1 MKTGLSLSRTAE
13 LPREEDSAAS
23 TDLWETLVGM
33 IKNPIRS
40 IVPPWSWKAAVFS
53 ATLRALTFFVTNL
66 KSGQSLALRAMWVEA
81 VYAIFAAG
89 LAGAISQQ
97 LRRTKPLW
105 GTLLVVLVALPG
117 IFVIGQAG
125 IHALA
130 HTPRIAGGLIASY
143 FLTSLSSGFSWYAM
157 RHGAMLGGVDDTS
170 IRHDL
175 KALPAIGLGFV
186 LAIPQAI
193 AGTHKNRKD

>member
-1 MKTGLSLSRTAE
+1 MNNSLSLPPTTE
-13 LPREEDSAAS
+13 LPTEENSAAS
-23 TDLWETLVGM
+23 TDLWETLIRM

-66 KSGQSLALRAMWVEA
+66 KSGQRMALRAMWVEA

-105 GTLLVVLVALPG
+105 GTLLVVLVGLPG

-125 IHALA
+125 IHAIA
-130 HTPRIAGGLIASY
+130 HTPRIAGGLIAS
-143 FLTSLSSGFSWYAM
+143 FVLTSLSSGFSWYAM
-157 RHGAMLGGVDDTS
+157 RHGAMLGGVDDTT
-170 IRHDL
+170 IPHDL
-175 KALPAIGLGFV
+175 KALPAIGMGFV

-193 AGTHKNRKD
+193 AGAYKNRKN